1 MDTVFT
7 QGSPEDRLALLDALY
22 EQAPVGLAF
31 VDGQLRYQRIN
42 ATLAAINGHPV
53 DAHIGRTVAEML
65 GEIGAGL
72 EAAMRRVLES
82 RAPSGSIDVEG
93 ETAAAPGERRW
104 WRLNLYPVA
113 DADGRVRGVGAVV
126 VETTAERRAAAEA
139 EATLALLDVVFDTA
153 PVGMAF
159 WDRDLRYVRI
169 NDAGTEVNGLTRDEH
184 LGRHVDEVMT
194 GAFGERIVALLREVL
209 RTGEPVLGLELSGE
223 RPGRPGEQHHREVSY
238 YPLPGPDGTVVGVG
252 AVVQDVSA
260 RRRLDELRQR
270 LLDRE
275 HQARLDAE
283 AARRRAEIIA
293 ASGDALAAS
302 LDWEQ
307 TVTTAARVAVPAFAD
322 FAVLHLLDPSG
333 RLSVAGLAH
342 RDPAHA
348 DLMRELS
355 ERFGPRLSLAQGVG
369 EAMRTGRSVATFEL
383 DDAMLA
389 RVATAP
395 EHGEGLRTLG
405 PRSVMVVPVT
415 AGARRL
421 GALLL
426 GQTSSGRRFGEED
439 VLLAEA
445 LSDRIALALE
455 NARLHT
461 ERSKIAQ
468 TLQQSLLPPALPT
481 LPGIEAAAGYLPAG
495 EANDVG
501 GDFYDL
507 FESEPGLWTVLVG
520 DVAGKGAEAA
530 ALTSLARYT
539 LRTASM
545 LDSSPVHNLQL
556 LNEVLLDRD
565 AGTCTVLYARLAPQT
580 GRVRMVATAAGH
592 PPPLAL
598 RAAGGIDE
606 LTPPGTLLGAV
617 DSPRLRST
625 ESLLEPGD
633 VVLFYTDG
641 ATDVR
646 VGGGVLGDG
655 ALRAELAGCAG
666 CTAAEVVERVA
677 GRIRESQ
684 GGHLDDDLALLALRV
699 APEMSA
705 AA

>member
-31 VDGQLRYQRIN
+31 VDAQLRYQRIN
-42 ATLAAINGHPV
+42 PALAAINGHPGA
-53 DAHIGRTVAEML
+53 AHLGRTVAEML
-65 GEIGAGL
+65 GETGAAL
-72 EAAMRRVLES
+72 EAAMREVLETG
-82 RAPSGSIDVEG
+82 RPSGSIDVEG
-93 ETAAAPGERRW
+93 ETPAAPGEIRS

-113 DADGRVRGVGAVV
+113 DADGLMRGVGAVV

-139 EATLALLDVVFDTA
+139 QATQALLDVVFDTA

-159 WDRDLRYVRI
+159 WDRDLRYLRI
-169 NDAGTEVNGLTRDEH
+169 NDAGMELNGLTREEH

-209 RTGEPVLGLELSGE
+209 QTGQPVLGLELSGE

-238 YPLPGPDGTVVGVG
+238 YPLPGPDGTVAGVG
-252 AVVQDVSA
+252 AVVQDVSG

-283 AARRRAEIIA
+283 AARRRAETIA
-293 ASGDALAAS
+293 AAGDALAAS
-302 LDWEQ
+302 LDWDQ
-307 TVTTAARVAVPAFAD
+307 TVATATRVAVPAFAD
-322 FAVLHLLDPSG
+322 FAALHLLEPTG
-333 RLSVAGLAH
+333 RGSVAGLAH
-342 RDPAHA
+342 RDP
-348 DLMRELS
+348 DQERLMRELN
-355 ERFGPRLSLAQGVG
+355 ERFGPRLSMAQGVA
-369 EAMRTGRSVATFEL
+369 EAMRTGRSVATFEV
-383 DDAMLA
+383 DDATLA
-389 RVATAP
+389 RAAVTP
-395 EHGEGLRTLG
+395 EHREGLRALAPG
-405 PRSVMVVPVT
+405 SLMVVPIT

-426 GQTSSGRRFGEED
+426 GQTASGRRFDEED

-445 LSDRIALALE
+445 LADRIALALE

-468 TLQQSLLPPALPT
+468 TLQQSLLPPALPA
-481 LPGIEAAAGYLPAG
+481 LPGVEAAAGYFPAG
-495 EANDVG
+495 DANDVG

-507 FESEPGLWTVLVG
+507 FESEPGLWTVLIG
-520 DVAGKGAEAA
+520 DVAGKGSEAA

-565 AGTCTVLYARLAPQT
+565 AGTCTVLYGRLVPEA
-580 GRVRMVATAAGH
+580 GGLRMVATAAGH

-598 RAAGGIDE
+598 RAAGGIEE

-617 DSPRLRST
+617 ESPKLAST

-646 VGGGVLGDG
+646 VDGGVLGDG
-655 ALRAELAGCAG
+655 ALRAELADCTG
-666 CTAAEVVERVA
+666 CTAEDIVARVA
-677 GRIRESQ
+677 RRVREAQ
-684 GGHLDDDLALLALRV
+684 GGRLDDDLALLALRV
-699 APEMSA
+699 AP
-705 AA
+705 

>member
-31 VDGQLRYQRIN
+31 VDARLRYQRIN
-42 ATLAAINGHPV
+42 PALAAINGRPV
-53 DAHIGRTVAEML
+53 AAHLGRTVTQML
-65 GEIGAGL
+65 GETGVAL
-72 EAAMRRVLES
+72 EAAMREVLDTG
-82 RAPSGSIDVEG
+82 RPSGAIDVEG
-93 ETAAAPGERRW
+93 ETPAAPGETRS

-113 DADGRVRGVGAVV
+113 DADGRMRGVGAVV

-139 EATLALLDVVFDTA
+139 EATEALLDVVFDTA

-159 WDRDLRYVRI
+159 WDRDLRYLRI
-169 NDAGTEVNGLTRDEH
+169 NDAGIEVNGLTREEH

-223 RPGRPGEQHHREVSY
+223 RPGHPGEEHHREVSY

-252 AVVQDVSA
+252 AVVQDVRA

-275 HQARLDAE
+275 HEARLDAE
-283 AARRRAEIIA
+283 AARRRAETIA
-293 ASGDALAAS
+293 AAGDALAAS
-302 LDWEQ
+302 LDWEE
-307 TVTTAARVAVPAFAD
+307 TVATAAGVAVPAFAD
-322 FAVLHLLDPSG
+322 FAVLHLLEPTG
-333 RLSVAGLAH
+333 RLTVAGIAH

-348 DLMRELS
+348 SLMRELN
-355 ERFGPRLSLAQGVG
+355 ERFGPRLSMAQGVR
-369 EAMRTGRSVATFEL
+369 EAMRTGRAVATFDV
-383 DDAMLA
+383 DDAALA
-389 RVATAP
+389 RVAVGP
-395 EHGEGLRTLG
+395 EHGEGLRALA
-405 PRSVMVVPVT
+405 PRSIMVVPVT

-426 GQTSSGRRFGEED
+426 GQTTSGRRFDEED
-439 VLLAEA
+439 VPLAEA
-445 LSDRIALALE
+445 VSDRIALALE

-468 TLQQSLLPPALPT
+468 TLQQSLLPPALPA
-481 LPGIEAAAGYLPAG
+481 LPGIEAAAGYFPAG
-495 EANDVG
+495 DANDVG

-520 DVAGKGAEAA
+520 DVAGKGSEAA

-565 AGTCTVLYARLAPQT
+565 AGTCTVLYARLAPEA
-580 GRVRMVATAAGH
+580 GRLRMVATAAGH

-617 DSPRLRST
+617 ESPKLAST

-646 VGGGVLGDG
+646 VDGGVLGDG
-655 ALRAELAGCAG
+655 ALRAELADCEGCS
-666 CTAAEVVERVA
+666 AEQVVARVS
-677 GRIRESQ
+677 RRVREAQ
-684 GGHLDDDLALLALRV
+684 GGRLDDDLALLALRV
-699 APEMSA
+699 AP
-705 AA
+705 